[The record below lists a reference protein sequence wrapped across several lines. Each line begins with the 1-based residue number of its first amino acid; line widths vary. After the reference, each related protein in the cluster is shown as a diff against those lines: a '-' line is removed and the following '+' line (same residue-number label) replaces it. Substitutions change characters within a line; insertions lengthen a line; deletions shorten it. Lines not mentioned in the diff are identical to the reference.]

1 MIMSTHPTDDLLL
14 HYVTGGLPRPFS
26 VLVASHLAFCAR
38 CRVETERLEA
48 VGGGLFVALE
58 ARGEAESGLEALLAR
73 LDEPVP
79 IEPPLPPSD
88 TETSVRLPAPLRAFI
103 RKPLKSLSW
112 HEVLRG
118 ISIVDLAS
126 IKADG
131 ARARLVLTRRGL
143 KVPRHIHDGTE
154 LTLVLSGGL
163 TAEQGH
169 FRRGDVMVVEP
180 SVVHRPV
187 MDDDEDCLCLAVTDG
202 AVRFTGLIGR
212 ARQLLAGY

>member
-1 MIMSTHPTDDLLL
+1 MSAHPTDDLLL
-14 HYVTGGLPRPFS
+14 CYVTGALPRPFS
-26 VLVASHLAFCAR
+26 VLIASHLAFCAR
-38 CRVETERLEA
+38 CRAETARLEA
-48 VGGGLFVALE
+48 VGGGLFATLDGV
-58 ARGEAESGLEALLAR
+58 GEPGSGLAETLAR
-73 LDEPVP
+73 LDQPAPAARATAV
-79 IEPPLPPSD
+79 PSD
-88 TETSVRLPAPLRAFI
+88 PETVARLPAPLRAFI
-103 RKPLKSLSW
+103 GRPLGALSW

-118 ISIVDLAS
+118 IAIVDLAS

-143 KVPRHIHDGTE
+143 KVPRHAHDGTE

-163 TAEQGH
+163 RAEQGH
-169 FRRGDVMVVEP
+169 FRRGEVMVVEP
-180 SVVHRPV
+180 GQVHRPV

>member
-1 MIMSTHPTDDLLL
+1 MAHPTSELLL
-14 HYVTGGLPRPFS
+14 SYSTGALPRPFS
-26 VLVASHLAFCAR
+26 ALIASHLALCGR
-38 CRVETERLEA
+38 C
-48 VGGGLFVALE
+48 
-58 ARGEAESGLEALLAR
+58 RGEARLLDRVGGTLFAALDVAGAPESGLAETIAR
-73 LDEPVP
+73 LDEPAP
-79 IEPPLPPSD
+79 AEPPPPPSD
-88 TETSVRLPAPLRAFI
+88 AETTARLPVPLRAFI
-103 RKPLKSLSW
+103 GKPLKSLSW

-143 KVPRHIHDGTE
+143 KVPRHVHDGTE

-187 MDDDEDCLCLAVTDG
+187 MDGDEDCLCLAVTDG

-212 ARQLLAGY
+212 ARQIMAGY